1 MLKKLDLQSARTLQQ
16 RVAEEFQKN
25 LDDRYYAVS
34 FSHTPESSEYV
45 FIQGASGV
53 YSPG

>member
-1 MLKKLDLQSARTLQQ
+1 MLKKLDIQSARRIQL

-25 LDDRYYAVS
+25 LEDRYYAVS
-34 FSHTPESSEYV
+34 FVHTPESSEYV